1 MNPSGMELTRGAAY
15 RDWLASVKSRVHAAR
30 MKIALSATSEVIALN
45 VATGCCHIVL
55 RTLDRRE

>member
-15 RDWLASVKSRVHAAR
+15 RDWLASVKSRIHAAR
-30 MKIALSATSEVIALN
+30 MKIALSATSALIALN
-45 VATGCCHIVL
+45 MATGCCHIVL